1 MMFFAV
7 VLEDVTY
14 FVSEITVQNLLE
26 KICSNLRETAN
37 FVTFT
42 EEIRNLSVPD
52 VY

>member
-42 EEIRNLSVPD
+42 EEIRNPSVPD

>member
-1 MMFFAV
+1 MIFFAV
-7 VLEDVTY
+7 FLEDVTY

-26 KICSNLRETAN
+26 KICSSSRETAD

-42 EEIRNLSVPD
+42 EEILNPSVSD